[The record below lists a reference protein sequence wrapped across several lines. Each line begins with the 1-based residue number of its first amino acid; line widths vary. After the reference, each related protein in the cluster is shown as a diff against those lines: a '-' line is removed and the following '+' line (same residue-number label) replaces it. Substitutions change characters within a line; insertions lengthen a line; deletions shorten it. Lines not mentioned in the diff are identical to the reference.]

1 MLMHVLL
8 VVHLVLALGLVVL
21 ILMQQSEGGV
31 LGMGGGGNGMF
42 TARGASNILSRMTA
56 ILGTGFFI
64 TSLTLTLLAG
74 AARPKSVADQI
85 DGAPAAALVPLAP
98 ATAPVAPAVPAPQA
112 PATQAP
118 AAQALPDLAADT
130 TMPEAPKAD

>member
-56 ILGTGFFI
+56 IFGTGFFI

-74 AARPKSVADQI
+74 AARPKSVGDQI
-85 DGAPAAALVPLAP
+85 DGALAAALVPLAP
-98 ATAPVAPAVPAPQA
+98 ASTPAAPAVPAPQT

-118 AAQALPDLAADT
+118 AEQALPDLAADAAKPT
-130 TMPEAPKAD
+130 PPATE